1 MSTVEE
7 IMQAIKLLSPEEQA
21 KLRALYEKFD
31 AALWDAQ
38 IEEDSTNGKLDKL
51 VKESEED
58 FQAGRFREL

>member
-21 KLRALYEKFD
+21 KLRALYEEFD